1 MAASDTIGVGFIG
14 AGDISILHARAV
26 AKCPGAK
33 LVGLWNRGQDRAKQR
48 AAEFGCKNYESP
60 ETLVRD
66 PAVQAVFILT
76 NLETHLE
83 YTKLALNAG
92 KHVLVEKPVGVSVA
106 EIEEM
111 KRLADAKKLVC
122 MPGHNY
128 IYEAGM
134 NRSKEL
140 IEAGDLGRIVSCYAM
155 YNIHHPEE
163 VARRYPGVVRQ
174 ILTHNS
180 YILLYLAGRP
190 KRLCA
195 MKACLHYKEYKEE
208 DIAMVQ
214 IELENGALAHL
225 CASFAADD
233 HAADPWT
240 VMVKVIGTAGS
251 TRYSYRDHVEIKPGL
266 VHSQTYTAYAGSIV
280 NEVRHFLDNCVRRGE
295 APLSTMA
302 DAITAQKMIEA
313 CEKSIREGAVVTL

>member
-1 MAASDTIGVGFIG
+1 MPSPDTIGVGFIG
-14 AGDISILHARAV
+14 AGDISILHAKAV
-26 AKCPGAK
+26 ARCAGTK
-33 LVGLWNRGQDRAKQR
+33 LVGLWNRSQDRAKQR
-48 AAEFGCKNYESP
+48 ASEFGCKNYETP
-60 ETLVRD
+60 EALCSD
-66 PAVQAVFILT
+66 PSIHAVFVLT

-83 YTKLALNAG
+83 YTKVALNAG
-92 KHVLVEKPVGVSVA
+92 KHVLVEKPVGVLVA

-111 KRLADAKKLVC
+111 KRLSESKKLVC

-140 IEAGDLGRIVSCYAM
+140 IEGGDLGRIVSCYAM

-163 VARRYPGVVRQ
+163 VASRYPGVVRQ

-180 YILLYLAGRP
+180 YILLYLLGKP

-195 MKACLHYKEYKEE
+195 MKACLHYRQYKEE

-214 IELENGALAHL
+214 LEMENGALAHM

-240 VMVKVIGTAGS
+240 VMVKVIGTGGS

-266 VHSQTYTAYAGSIV
+266 VHSQTYTAYAGSIM
-280 NEVRHFLDNCVRRGE
+280 NEVRHFIENCIRRGE
-295 APLSTMA
+295 QPLSTMG

-313 CEKSIREGAVVTL
+313 CEKSIREGSVVGI

>member
-1 MAASDTIGVGFIG
+1 MASSDNIGVGFIG
-14 AGDISILHARAV
+14 TGDISILHAKAV
-26 AKCPGAK
+26 ARCPGAK
-33 LVGLWNRGQDRAKQR
+33 LVGVWNRSQDRAKQR
-48 AAEFGCKNYESP
+48 AAEFGCKNYETP
-60 ETLVRD
+60 EALVRD
-66 PAVQAVFILT
+66 PNIHAVFVLT

-92 KHVLVEKPVGVSVA
+92 KHVLVEKPVGMSVA

-111 KRLADAKKLVC
+111 KQVADAKKLVC

-134 NRSKEL
+134 NRSREL
-140 IEAGDLGRIVSCYAM
+140 IDAGDLGRIVSCYAM
-155 YNIHHPEE
+155 YNIHHPED
-163 VARRYPGVVRQ
+163 VASRYPGVVRQ

-180 YILLYLAGRP
+180 YILLYLLGKP

-214 IELENGALAHL
+214 LEMENGALAHL

-240 VMVKVIGTAGS
+240 VMVKVIGTGGS

-266 VHSQTYTAYAGSIV
+266 VHSQTYTAYAGSV
-280 NEVRHFLDNCVRRGE
+280 MNEVRHFFENCIRRGE
-295 APLSTMA
+295 QPLSTMA

-313 CEKSIREGAVVTL
+313 VEKSIREGSMVRV